1 MKKLYALVTKER
13 TEAIM
18 PRTTTAIYTN
28 RKKAEEMLRI
38 LKDEHPETVWD
49 IQEWREMLT
58 GEYIPQ
64 IS

>member
-1 MKKLYALVTKER
+1 MKKLYAIITKER
-13 TEAIM
+13 PEALM

-28 RKKAEEMLRI
+28 RKKAEEMLKI
-38 LKDEHPETVWD
+38 LKEDHPETVWD

-64 IS
+64 II